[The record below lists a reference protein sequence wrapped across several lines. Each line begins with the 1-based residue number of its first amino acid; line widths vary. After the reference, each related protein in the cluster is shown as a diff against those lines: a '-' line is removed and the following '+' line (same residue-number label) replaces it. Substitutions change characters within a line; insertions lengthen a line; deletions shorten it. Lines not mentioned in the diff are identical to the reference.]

1 VSDVP
6 DTAVDRRLAGL
17 AAPIH
22 GGRPTF
28 ELRKED
34 SRYRIAEFMP
44 TEQAEAHK
52 HRWATVATVSRQV
65 DISSIDPTDDE
76 WEWGDWQAVHIA
88 SIDADQFDTLRG
100 LLKRALEPTVHDFAQ
115 LLHSGHQRLVLPERA
130 GVRVALAMAAI
141 APMQRVDRR
150 RAIAQAIGQMSIEEC
165 YYWHSLCRSPD
176 SPSGR
181 RALRVLLSGHI
192 R

>member
-1 VSDVP
+1 MP
-6 DTAVDRRLAGL
+6 DAAVDRRLAGL

-34 SRYRIAEFMP
+34 RSYDIAEFMP
-44 TEQAEAHK
+44 TAQAETHRE
-52 HRWATVATVSRQV
+52 RWATVATVSRQV
-65 DISSIDPTDDE
+65 DVSPIEPIDDE
-76 WEWGDWQAVHIA
+76 WDWADWQAVHIA

-100 LLKRALEPTVHDFAQ
+100 LLKEALEPTEHSFAT
-115 LLHSGHQRLVLPERA
+115 LLHSGSQRLVLPERA

-150 RAIAQAIGQMSIEEC
+150 RAIAKAIRQMSIEEC